1 MKEEEDAIA
10 RDQSKKQKAND
21 FFNKIKEN
29 SNKILL
35 QQKKEKAQKAEE
47 KVLYFQNVKK
57 ES

>member
-10 RDQSKKQKAND
+10 RDQAKKQKAND

-35 QQKKEKAQKAEE
+35 QQKKDKAQKAEE
-47 KVLYFQNVKK
+47 KVVYFQKCK

>member
-1 MKEEEDAIA
+1 LKEEEDAIA